1 MAENVLIAI
10 KQMLTN
16 DELESKTN
24 EVYPCAGN
32 LFHCCYFYLFLN
44 LVFKVDVNFCV
55 SLINTQFPPLPK
67 M

>member
-16 DELESKTN
+16 DELENK
-24 EVYPCAGN
+24 VYPCTGS
-32 LFHCCYFYLFLN
+32 LFYCCYFYLLPIS
-44 LVFKVDVNFCV
+44 KVDVNFCV
-55 SLINTQFPPLPK
+55 SLINTQFPPFPK